1 MSNTA
6 KNTQEIPC
14 CGADL
19 TFPDMSNVENPK
31 NPKDT
36 ISKEFLNEFETDFK
50 DFDIGYVNDLT
61 GLFLHDYNSDFSS
74 AIVISIE
81 MYDRILESEIGIEAE
96 KANNELY
103 ENFGNITYFISDY
116 LRENGFETCVA
127 HPHEEKINFTKIAE
141 RAKMGTVGKS
151 GLLISPRFGPKQ
163 KMSAIFVNIK
173 NLPNSDENPYLW
185 IRQYCEYCSSCI
197 RKCPKNAL
205 SCNEENIQSIDEDV
219 CIGCSDG
226 CTECIKV
233 CPFYQKRYEKVYE
246 KFKKK

>member
-141 RAKMGTVGKS
+141 KSKNGNCRKKRAFNFT
-151 GLLISPRFGPKQ
+151 
-163 KMSAIFVNIK
+163 
-173 NLPNSDENPYLW
+173 
-185 IRQYCEYCSSCI
+185 
-197 RKCPKNAL
+197 
-205 SCNEENIQSIDEDV
+205 
-219 CIGCSDG
+219 
-226 CTECIKV
+226 
-233 CPFYQKRYEKVYE
+233 PFWTKT
-246 KFKKK
+246 KK